1 MMEMRMCGRKIMCI
15 WVISV
20 VSLFKLVNVESIHIE
35 VEKESHKHSCKIL
48 SVSNIERLTNL
59 HTGIT
64 F

>member
-1 MMEMRMCGRKIMCI
+1 MTVAECGRNIMCI
-15 WVISV
+15 WVINV

>member
-1 MMEMRMCGRKIMCI
+1 MTVAECGRNIMCI
-15 WVISV
+15 WVINV

-35 VEKESHKHSCKIL
+35 VEKEIHKYSCKIL
-48 SVSNIERLTNL
+48 SVSSIERLTNL